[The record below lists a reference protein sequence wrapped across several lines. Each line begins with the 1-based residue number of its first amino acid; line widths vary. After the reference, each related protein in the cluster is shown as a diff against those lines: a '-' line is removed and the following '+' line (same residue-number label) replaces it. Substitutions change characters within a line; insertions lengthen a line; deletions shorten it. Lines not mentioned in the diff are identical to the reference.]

1 MKQPY
6 KFKRDTGRYTKGEVV
21 DFVPTNIKTR
31 QRLERG
37 IIEAVQPAKKRE
49 KKVVE
54 PDEVKDN
61 DSQDE

>member
-37 IIEAVQPAKKRE
+37 IIEPVHPAKKRE

-54 PDEVKDN
+54 PDEVKDD
-61 DSQDE
+61 DSQNE